1 MGGEGDQNPQ
11 SLRAKM
17 TKFQIQ
23 TKLQLLEGSDN
34 AKGQSPWAT
43 MAISHICSIS
53 VGSSRAAINWEE
65 ETLSTLISV
74 PSGTLQP
81 VRLRMPRD
89 SHTGGHAAVQSCLG
103 MTLPTCSVETGASQ
117 HCPKLG
123 TKCGS
128 YFVFL

>member
-23 TKLQLLEGSDN
+23 TKPQLPEGSDS

-43 MAISHICSIS
+43 MAVSHICSIS

-65 ETLSTLISV
+65 ETL
-74 PSGTLQP
+74 
-81 VRLRMPRD
+81 
-89 SHTGGHAAVQSCLG
+89 CL
-103 MTLPTCSVETGASQ
+103 PCSVSPVELCS
-117 HCPKLG
+117 L
-123 TKCGS
+123 S
-128 YFVFL
+128 D